1 MYRAIF
7 LDRDGVINEAEKY
20 VVHPDDF
27 TFLPGAIEALK
38 LISKKDYKIIVITN
52 QSGVRRGYYDE
63 EMLQRIHQKMLDELK
78 LHGVSINHI
87 YYCPHHPDDG
97 CDCRKPAPGM
107 LHLANHEHH
116 IDLANSFMIGDRDI
130 DILAGKEVGAKTI
143 LLRCGYQGD
152 DKYRILSDFI
162 AEDLLDAVQYI
173 N

>member
-63 EMLQRIHQKMLDELK
+63 EMLQRIHQKMLDSCNQMIEERRERHPYEK
-78 LHGVSINHI
+78 CNHRRAHKILHQ
-87 YYCPHHPDDG
+87 
-97 CDCRKPAPGM
+97 KK
-107 LHLANHEHH
+107 
-116 IDLANSFMIGDRDI
+116 IG
-130 DILAGKEVGAKTI
+130 
-143 LLRCGYQGD
+143 LRRERQM
-152 DKYRILSDFI
+152 
-162 AEDLLDAVQYI
+162 
-173 N
+173 